1 MVSRTRG
8 TAQLFR
14 APAAA
19 KVPEITLLVID
30 LWTPE
35 KAHPKAGNQT
45 AEAFHRFACFPHVR
59 LSRTRCSHWPSE
71 PREPKNGP

>member
-19 KVPEITLLVID
+19 KVPEITLLVIGLAWLVPQHSVSYLTVTRRD
-30 LWTPE
+30 IQQPAML
-35 KAHPKAGNQT
+35 AGPP
-45 AEAFHRFACFPHVR
+45 ADH
-59 LSRTRCSHWPSE
+59 
-71 PREPKNGP
+71 G

>member
-19 KVPEITLLVID
+19 KVPEITLLVIG
-30 LWTPE
+30 LAWL
-35 KAHPKAGNQT
+35 
-45 AEAFHRFACFPHVR
+45 VR
-59 LSRTRCSHWPSE
+59 LPVLRRLRHHPADH
-71 PREPKNGP
+71 G